1 MDKKELKLLDQFA
14 GAALP
19 GVIQRAGNN
28 LGFLIDKPETAQ
40 QVAKSA
46 YAIAKAMLEEREE
59 IHDANKL
66 KPTK

>member
-1 MDKKELKLLDQFA
+1 M
-14 GAALP
+14 P
-19 GVIQRAGNN
+19 GVIQRAGSN
-28 LGFLIDKPETAQ
+28 LGFLIEKPEAPQ

-46 YAIAKAMLEEREE
+46 YAIAKAMLEERDE

>member
-1 MDKKELKLLDQFA
+1 MDKKEMKLLDQFA
-14 GAALP
+14 AEALP
-19 GVIQRAGNN
+19 SVILRAGSN
-28 LGFLIDKPETAQ
+28 LGFLIEKPDTAQ

-46 YAIAKAMLEEREE
+46 YAIAKAMIEEREE